1 MSAEL
6 RRSGILAFA
15 AMSLVA
21 VVSFAAHAQTL
32 TPAAGCGPDAATD
45 PKPLE
50 HKVARCAANSP
61 PPMPLPAKTVV
72 KLASLSTKIENFL
85 PIAIGLAKGEFLKE
99 NIDLQIENMPSSD
112 AFQLMAQDKID
123 MAWTSPDGGFLNAT
137 NQGFDLVWALA
148 NYSAAPNSKTGLWV
162 KKGVAPADLKGKI
175 IGTVVGPGSIT
186 MYPQGIA
193 FAKGGFTAGDIVLQ
207 RFDVQGTVLALEN
220 GAVQGAWLLDP
231 VWTKFANDPNYVF
244 MQGQPLGEPLGGVI
258 YGPTMR
264 KNRAAGVG
272 FARAMARIYNTY
284 LDGDYKADP
293 VKVKEMAAILGV
305 PETSLTAVPSNI
317 WDWEIRDGTMTRIQ
331 DAVLLTKA
339 LMYTKPQ
346 PEAKLVDRSFYQ
358 EAIGRKM

>member
-1 MSAEL
+1 MAVQTFGVTHSDVAAE
-6 RRSGILAFA
+6 
-15 AMSLVA
+15 
-21 VVSFAAHAQTL
+21 
-32 TPAAGCGPDAATD
+32 CGN
-45 PKPLE
+45 L
-50 HKVARCAANSP
+50 
-61 PPMPLPAKTVV
+61 
-72 KLASLSTKIENFL
+72 
-85 PIAIGLAKGEFLKE
+85 
-99 NIDLQIENMPSSD
+99 
-112 AFQLMAQDKID
+112 
-123 MAWTSPDGGFLNAT
+123 
-137 NQGFDLVWALA
+137 
-148 NYSAAPNSKTGLWV
+148 
-162 KKGVAPADLKGKI
+162 
-175 IGTVVGPGSIT
+175 
-186 MYPQGIA
+186 
-193 FAKGGFTAGDIVLQ
+193 AKGGFTAGDIVLQ